1 MSESAEIGIIG
12 GSGLYDMDGLSDARE
27 VDVDTP
33 FGKPSD
39 AIRIGTLEGRRVAF
53 LARHARGHRI
63 LPSELNFRA
72 NIFAM
77 KKLGVEWVISVSAV
91 GSLKNEYSPMH
102 MLVPDQLVD
111 RTHQRV
117 STFFGRGLVA
127 HVALAHPFSTPLR
140 KILKE
145 ACDEAGATCHEGG
158 TYICIEGPLFS
169 TQAES
174 ELYRSW
180 GMDVVGMTAMQE
192 ARLAREA
199 ELSYATLAMITDYDC
214 WHPEHDSVTADQI
227 IATLVRN
234 AATAQAV
241 LKAALRRVPPAGD
254 PARRQCESWEALK
267 TSLVTASEIVPEQV
281 KRDLEPLI
289 GRYMK

>member
-1 MSESAEIGIIG
+1 MNERAEIGIIG
-12 GSGLYDMDGLSDARE
+12 GSGLYDMEGLADVVE

-39 AIRIGTLEGRRVAF
+39 AIRIGSLEGRRVAF

-72 NIFAM
+72 NVLAM

-91 GSLKNEYSPMH
+91 GSLKDEYAPMH
-102 MLVPDQLVD
+102 MLIPDQLVD

-117 STFFGRGLVA
+117 STFFGRGLVV
-127 HVALAHPFSTPLR
+127 HVAFAHPFSTPLR
-140 KILKE
+140 KILQQ
-145 ACDEAGATCHEGG
+145 ACAEAGATCHDGG
-158 TYICIEGPLFS
+158 TYVCIEGPLFS
-169 TQAES
+169 TRAES

-180 GMDVVGMTAMQE
+180 GMDVVGMTAVQE

-227 IATLVRN
+227 IANLVKN

-241 LKAALRRVPPAGD
+241 LRAAVRRVPPAGSG
-254 PARRQCESWEALK
+254 ARTQCESWKALE
-267 TSLVTASEIVPEQV
+267 TSLVTAAKLVPEHV